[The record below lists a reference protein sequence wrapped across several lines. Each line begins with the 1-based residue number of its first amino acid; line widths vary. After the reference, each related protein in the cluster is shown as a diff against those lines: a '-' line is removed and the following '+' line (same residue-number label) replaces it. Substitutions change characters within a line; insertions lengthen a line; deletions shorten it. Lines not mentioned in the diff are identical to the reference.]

1 MSRRFN
7 RRCKIIA
14 LRYICIY
21 VRYWFWKGS
30 GRFLRRTRYWIRI
43 QMVVGWWT
51 ACAHHRCH
59 LRYPAFG
66 RFYHRGPDIEGGG
79 EREKRRRI
87 SVGRM
92 NLSRVGSNRK
102 RRANLLRRVKLSC
115 QVGGKLGGWVGR
127 KNGKRSESGRR
138 IFIQFDRERIRMN
151 HLAVDVE
158 GKKWKVSRSISRQSW
173 YRCRIIV

>member
-1 MSRRFN
+1 MYIRKVLVLKGKWSVFATNALLNQNSDGGRMMDSLCPPPMSPTISRIWKILSSGIRYRR
-7 RRCKIIA
+7 
-14 LRYICIY
+14 
-21 VRYWFWKGS
+21 
-30 GRFLRRTRYWIRI
+30 
-43 QMVVGWWT
+43 
-51 ACAHHRCH
+51 
-59 LRYPAFG
+59 
-66 RFYHRGPDIEGGG
+66 GGG
-79 EREKRRRI
+79 KRRRI

-127 KNGKRSESGRR
+127 KNGKRSESGHR

-158 GKKWKVSRSISRQSW
+158 GKKWKVSRSISRQS
-173 YRCRIIV
+173 